1 MMLILVY
8 SNIVKGS
15 CCDDGEQVT
24 WFSVELS
31 ASYCVHLWLCGF
43 LPDGQSRDCL
53 YDESVLPIILLYMLV
68 AIII

>member
-24 WFSVELS
+24 LFSDELT
-31 ASYCVHLWLCGF
+31 ASYCVLLCLCGS
-43 LPDGQSRDCL
+43 LPDGQSKDCV